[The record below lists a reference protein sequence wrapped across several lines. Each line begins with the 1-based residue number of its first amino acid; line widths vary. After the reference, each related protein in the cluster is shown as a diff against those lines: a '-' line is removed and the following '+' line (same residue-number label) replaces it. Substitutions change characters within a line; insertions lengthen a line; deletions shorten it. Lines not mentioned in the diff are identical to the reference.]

1 MVKLK
6 EIREKYPEIL
16 QGEGFGEIY
25 REMTWDDRLDFW
37 EILTEKEQ
45 VTSFL
50 QLKQEDRIELIHEL
64 PTSDQESLLESLSV
78 EHRKRLLK
86 GMAPD
91 DLVDLIQSI
100 STEIRQAVW
109 SNLSEE
115 SRKEA
120 EFLLRFDED
129 DAAGLMTP
137 RFIAVQATN
146 TVGQALNFVRKNLNN
161 VETIYYIYII
171 DSSNASWA

>member
-25 REMTWDDRLDFW
+25 REMTWDERLEFW
-37 EILTEKEQ
+37 DMTSPEKSRSPP
-45 VTSFL
+45 SFSSSRS
-50 QLKQEDRIELIHEL
+50 DRIELIHEL

-100 STEIRQAVW
+100 SPEIRQAVW
-109 SNLSEE
+109 GNLSEE
-115 SRKEA
+115 SRKES
-120 EFLLRFDED
+120 RIPPD
-129 DAAGLMTP
+129 DSTKTTP
-137 RFIAVQATN
+137 R
-146 TVGQALNFVRKNLNN
+146 
-161 VETIYYIYII
+161 
-171 DSSNASWA
+171 AS